1 MHDLFEKSLEGGRI
15 IDVIFGFMAIECLA
29 LLALNRVT
37 QRGLKAIEILSPM
50 LPGIC
55 LLLAL
60 RSALENESRFILLAW
75 LLAALIAHLGD
86 LKMRLQNRLK
96 ESASDGVAASRPL
109 ADGTVRK
116 LAR

>member
-1 MHDLFEKSLEGGRI
+1 MQDLLEKSLEGGRI
-15 IDVIFGFMAIECLA
+15 IDVIFGFMAIECFA
-29 LLALNRVT
+29 LLALNRFT
-37 QRGLKAIEILSPM
+37 QRGLKSIEILALM

-60 RSALENESRFILLAW
+60 RSALENESRFILVAW

-86 LKMRLQNRLK
+86 LKMRLKNSLK
-96 ESASDGVAASRPL
+96 GSPSDTLAVSRSQSDG
-109 ADGTVRK
+109 TMRK